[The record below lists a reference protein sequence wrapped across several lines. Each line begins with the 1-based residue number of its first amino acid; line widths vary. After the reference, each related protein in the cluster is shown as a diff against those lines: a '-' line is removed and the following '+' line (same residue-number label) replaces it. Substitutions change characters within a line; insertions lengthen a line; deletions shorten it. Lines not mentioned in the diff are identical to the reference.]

1 VTAGNL
7 GAAAVLVAGV
17 GRRDRGD
24 DAVGPAVAQRAAELV
39 PPGVAVAVRE
49 PADLID
55 AWAGAGLVVV
65 TDAVRSGQ
73 RPGTVHVL
81 HACAGPLPVR
91 TGAGGTH
98 GFGLAEVIELGRA
111 LRRLPPELVVVGV
124 EARRFGLG
132 EPMSPQVEA
141 AVELAAKTV
150 AEVVRA
156 GSPIG
161 RSRSPVMGEYGFR
174 ATPQA

>member
-1 VTAGNL
+1 MTAGDH
-7 GAAAVLVAGV
+7 GGAAVLVVGV

-24 DAVGPAVAQRAAELV
+24 DAVGPAVAERAGELV
-39 PPGVAVAVRE
+39 PAGVIVIERGE

-55 AWAGAGLVVV
+55 TWAGAGLVVL
-65 TDAVRSGQ
+65 TDAVRSGR

-81 HACAGPLPVR
+81 HACRGPLPVR

-98 GFGLAEVIELGRA
+98 GLGLAEVIELGRA

-124 EARRFGLG
+124 EAQRFGLG
-132 EPMSPQVEA
+132 EPMSPHVKA
-141 AVELAAKTV
+141 AVELAAQTV

-156 GSPIG
+156 G
-161 RSRSPVMGEYGFR
+161 
-174 ATPQA
+174 

>member
-1 VTAGNL
+1 VTAGAQR
-7 GAAAVLVAGV
+7 GAAVLVVGV

-24 DAVGPAVAQRAAELV
+24 DAVGPAVAERAMELV
-39 PPGVAVAVRE
+39 PPEVTLVTQME

-81 HACAGPLPVR
+81 RARHGPLTVR
-91 TGAGGTH
+91 TGAGNTH
-98 GFGLAEVIELGRA
+98 GLGLAEVIELGRA

-124 EARRFGLG
+124 EGQRFGLG
-132 EPMSPQVEA
+132 EPMSPQVRACVERA
-141 AVELAAKTV
+141 AAAV
-150 AEVVRA
+150 AEVIRT
-156 GSPIG
+156 G
-161 RSRSPVMGEYGFR
+161 
-174 ATPQA
+174 

>member
-1 VTAGNL
+1 VTAGSHS
-7 GAAAVLVAGV
+7 GTAVLVVGV

-24 DAVGPAVAQRAAELV
+24 DAVGPAVARRAMALV
-39 PPGVAVAVRE
+39 PAGVTVVERGE

-55 AWAGAGLVVV
+55 TWAGAGLVVV
-65 TDAVRSGQ
+65 TDAVLSGQ

-81 HACAGPLPVR
+81 HACRGPLPVS

-98 GFGLAEVIELGRA
+98 GLGLAEVIELGRA

-124 EARRFGLG
+124 EAQRFGLG
-132 EPMSPQVEA
+132 EPMSPQVKA

-156 GSPIG
+156 G
-161 RSRSPVMGEYGFR
+161 
-174 ATPQA
+174 